1 MHPNQNTRVATRA
14 TRPTTARPDTARR
27 TAAVAAGALTLAIGL
42 AACGPSITSGAPE
55 STEAASVDR
64 LQAPADESPQGEI
77 TIWDRSG
84 DLFNVFDAV
93 IDDFNEVYPDIT
105 VHHEA
110 VDIDAKL
117 QNTLITSTDVPDG
130 VFLDDA
136 RVAGFSDYLWDLS
149 DVLAPYADDIA
160 PQKIDVNSSEG
171 AIHGVPFDLDPGL
184 LFYNEAALTDAG
196 IDATQIDTY
205 DDLLEA
211 AREYQEAVPGSAP
224 IHLEQSAF
232 LGQLQLEMYASQ
244 LGTAIADENGE
255 LRLDSDEYRQVLGWL
270 DTVNQEGLGT
280 RAEYLSPSDVG
291 ALESGDQVFY
301 PWAIWFSFAPEQQ
314 LTETSGDW
322 RAMPLP
328 AWEEGGARSGAM
340 GGSSFVLPKDGENA
354 DLAWLFYEFLMF
366 HEDGYRAVWG
376 ENDTYPNGL
385 ATSIPAYG
393 PAADPA
399 NPLFGPV
406 EGLGG
411 QDLWTTAIEAGEQI
425 PGGAPAPTW
434 WTGAVDYLGT
444 NIKRMYDGDMTP
456 DEVIEQSTD
465 DIQTNLVDRQ

>member
-1 MHPNQNTRVATRA
+1 MHPNRNTRVADG
-14 TRPTTARPDTARR
+14 ARRRVPAVHRR
-27 TAAVAAGALTLAIGL
+27 TAATAAGALTLAIAL
-42 AACGPSITSGAPE
+42 AACGPSITSGDPGGA
-55 STEAASVDR
+55 EAASADR
-64 LQAPADESPQGEI
+64 LQAPTEESPQGEI

-93 IDDFNEVYPDIT
+93 IDDFNEVYPDVV

-117 QNTLITSTDVPDG
+117 QNTLITGADVPDG

-136 RVAGFSDYLWDLS
+136 KVAGFSDYLWDLT
-149 DVLAPYADDIA
+149 DVLAPYIDDIA
-160 PQKIDVNSSEG
+160 PQKVDVNSLDG

-184 LFYNEAALTDAG
+184 LFYNEKALTEAG
-196 IDATQIDTY
+196 VDATQIETY

-211 AREYQEAVPGSAP
+211 ARDYQEAVPGSKP

-232 LGQLQLEMYASQ
+232 LGQLQLEMYAGQ
-244 LGTAIADENGE
+244 LGTSIADENGE

-328 AWEEGGARSGAM
+328 AWEDGGARSGAM

-385 ATSIPAYG
+385 ATSIPAYA

-399 NPLFGPV
+399 DPLFGPV

-411 QDLWTTAIEAGEQI
+411 QDLWTTAVEAGEEI

-444 NIKRMYDGDMTP
+444 NVQRMYDGDLTP
-456 DEVIEQSTD
+456 DEVIEQSTA